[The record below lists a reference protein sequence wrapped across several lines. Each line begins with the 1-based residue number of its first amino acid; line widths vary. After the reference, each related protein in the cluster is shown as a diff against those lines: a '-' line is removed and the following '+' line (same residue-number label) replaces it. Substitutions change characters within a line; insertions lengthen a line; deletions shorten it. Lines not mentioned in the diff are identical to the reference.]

1 MADTDLGE
9 LPVFSK
15 IDLQLSDWKDGI
27 AVRSPNW
34 LGDAVMSIPAMLQI
48 RRMMPGSC
56 GFFVVIPPSLY
67 CFFKTLPF
75 VDDILQLSAAHKL
88 WKKDEIIH
96 LEKLHA
102 GIGLLFNNS
111 LRDTIYFR
119 LAKISKLFGA
129 SARGRDLLL
138 TRSFKFPGIK
148 KGQLNM
154 LHHAG
159 RCLSMAYALG
169 ANKWDGEFPEFDI
182 AKDPELM
189 SKEFLELCESEN
201 LLAVAPGAA
210 YGESKRWPAENFRKV
225 CGYWIEKGGKVAILG
240 RKGEENVADEA
251 AWNLPKDAVSNL
263 VGKTDLAELM
273 LILKRARVCMAN
285 DSGIMH
291 LSAALGGRGV
301 AIFGSTDPS
310 LTFPL
315 SHKWTVLFEK
325 QECAPCFSRKCRLR
339 NYKCLQAISV
349 SSAIEAI
356 ERTLIRWN

>member
-1 MADTDLGE
+1 MTDIDLGN
-9 LPVFSK
+9 LPVFPK

-48 RRMMPGSC
+48 RRIMPENC

-67 CFFKTLPF
+67 YFFKALPF
-75 VDDILQLSAAHKL
+75 VDDIIQLSSAHTL
-88 WKKDEIIH
+88 WKKDEIMH
-96 LEKLHA
+96 LGKLHA

-119 LAKISKLFGA
+119 LAKIPRLFGA

-138 TRSFKFPGIK
+138 TRSFKFSGIK
-148 KGQLNM
+148 KGRLNM

-159 RCLSMAYALG
+159 RCLSMVYALG
-169 ANKWDGEFPEFDI
+169 ANEWDGKFPEFNMV
-182 AKDPELM
+182 KEPELM
-189 SKEFLELCESEN
+189 SKEFLELCKSEN
-201 LLAVAPGAA
+201 LLTVAPGAA
-210 YGESKRWPAENFRKV
+210 YGESKRWPAENFRKL
-225 CGYWIEKGGKVAILG
+225 CGYWIGKGGKVAILG
-240 RKGEENVADEA
+240 TKEEKNAADEMA
-251 AWNLPKDAVSNL
+251 GNLPEDAVSNL
-263 VGKTDLAELM
+263 AGKTDLAELM
-273 LILKRARVCMAN
+273 LILKKAKACIAN

-291 LSAALGGRGV
+291 LSAALGGKGV

-325 QECAPCFSRKCRLR
+325 QECAPCFSRKCRMG
-339 NYKCLQAISV
+339 NYKCLHAITV
-349 SSAIEAI
+349 NSAIEAL
-356 ERTLIRWN
+356 EKL